1 MRHATRLFLVGVALA
16 LTLGLAAQAFA
27 APLPARSPVATPG
40 AQPFTCLG
48 KVTAVDAVS
57 GTVTVTVK
65 HASLALQG
73 SLGQSLTLTV
83 GSDSKLTTMH
93 RGARKALALADVPVG
108 ALLAA
113 RGAIDASSGAPVYDI
128 GAACVWMPSYHAR
141 FLCQGAVSSVDLQG
155 GTLVVHVARGSSG
168 LRGSLG
174 KDITIDVPASAK
186 IVALQRRAAAPTT
199 IDQITVG
206 DRVVI
211 VGQADRTDPADPVF
225 VATHILVRHVVA
237 IDQLT
242 WFSCNGEITAVDTD
256 LGTITLTVARGT
268 RAVHD
273 AVGGTLTLATT
284 GTSVLRTL
292 ADGAVTTVS
301 LSELTIGER
310 IAATGSI
317 DRSDPSVPVYDLGH
331 GFVWQAP
338 VV

>member
-16 LTLGLAAQAFA
+16 LTLSLAAQAFA

-83 GSDSKLTTMH
+83 RSDSKLTTMH

-128 GAACVWMPSYHAR
+128 GAACVWMPSYHTR
-141 FLCQGAVSSVDLQG
+141 FLCEGAVSSVDLQG

-186 IVALQRRAAAPTT
+186 IVALRRRAAAPTT

-211 VGQADRTDPADPVF
+211 VGQADRTDPAAPVF

-242 WFSCNGEITAVDTD
+242 WFSCSGQITAVDTD

-284 GTSVLRTL
+284 GTSVLRIL

-301 LSELTIGER
+301 LSDLTIGER
-310 IAATGSI
+310 IAATGTI
-317 DRSDPSVPVYDLGH
+317 DRTDPASPVYDLGH